1 MTPIQNIIWCFEKIK
16 SKCTLLTK
24 FTQHLHWKSKREVQ
38 GRVSVENEVTEKKKQ
53 IGHRWVLKEED
64 GKRKMWRIMKSK
76 SWRRG
81 DSNFILQSYWA
92 FFFHSSLSFCW
103 VFLAYSNLH
112 HPALKKLTK
121 LPHKKKKKK
130 KINHFMF
137 RPVSIYG
144 LKQPNFAYT
153 GSIFS
158 WTKQGGYLYW
168 FTGRYGIYRQYW
180 LVWYEIDFL
189 DTSALI
195 TYNES
200 SSFIVCLKFLFIY
213 LDFSLF
219 CSCTFFLTLTL
230 LSWFIL

>member
-112 HPALKKLTK
+112 HPALKKLPK
-121 LPHKKKKKK
+121 LPHKKKRKKK
-130 KINHFMF
+130 KKPFHVSAGINLRAETAKFC
-137 RPVSIYG
+137 
-144 LKQPNFAYT
+144 
-153 GSIFS
+153 
-158 WTKQGGYLYW
+158 LYS
-168 FTGRYGIYRQYW
+168 QY
-180 LVWYEIDFL
+180 
-189 DTSALI
+189 
-195 TYNES
+195 
-200 SSFIVCLKFLFIY
+200 
-213 LDFSLF
+213 
-219 CSCTFFLTLTL
+219 FFLYETRGVFVLIYWPVQYIPAVL
-230 LSWFIL
+230 AGMARNWLPWY